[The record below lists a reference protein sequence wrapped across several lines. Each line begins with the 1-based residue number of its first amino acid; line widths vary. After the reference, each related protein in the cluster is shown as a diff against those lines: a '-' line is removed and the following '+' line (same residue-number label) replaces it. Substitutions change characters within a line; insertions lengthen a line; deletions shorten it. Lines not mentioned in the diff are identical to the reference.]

1 VPAGSRIEVAAPAP
15 PAGLLGLAPRT
26 RQLLS
31 DYVELTKPKVQSLL
45 LLTTI
50 ATMYVAGDPSPALV
64 ALTCLGGYLSA
75 GGAGAVNHFLDR
87 DLDAR
92 MTRTATRPIP
102 AGRVSPRAA
111 LLFGCA
117 LALLSLTELSLA
129 VNPLAAGLS
138 FAGFLGYVFVYTLWL
153 KRRTP
158 QNIVIGGAAGAVP
171 PLVGWA
177 AVRGSVSGTAVMLFF
192 IVFFWTPPHF
202 WSLSLLMKGEYARAG
217 VPMLPV
223 VRGERETRRQIL
235 LYAVLLYAVTQ
246 LPFCAG
252 GFGGVYLAGSLVL
265 GLAFIGGAVRLY
277 RRADRRSA
285 LQLYLFSLAYL
296 ALLFGTMV
304 ADVHA

>member
-1 VPAGSRIEVAAPAP
+1 MSAAPPTGAVPALETPVI
-15 PAGLLGLAPRT
+15 GLAPRT

-50 ATMYVAGDPSPALV
+50 ATMYVAGDPSPLLV

-75 GGAGAVNHFLDR
+75 GGAGAVNHWFDR
-87 DLDAR
+87 DIDAQ
-92 MTRTATRPIP
+92 MARTANRPVP
-102 AGRVSPRAA
+102 SGRVAPRAA
-111 LLFGCA
+111 LAFGCI
-117 LALLSLTELSLA
+117 LALLSLIELSLL
-129 VNPLAAGLS
+129 VNPLAAALS
-138 FAGFLGYVFVYTLWL
+138 FSGFLGYVFVYTVWL

-177 AVRGSVSGTAVMLFF
+177 AVTGSVSGTAVILFF

-202 WSLSLLMKGEYARAG
+202 WALSLLMKEEYRKVG

-223 VRGERETRRQIL
+223 VRGEDETRRQIL
-235 LYAVLLYAVTQ
+235 LYSILLYAVTQ

-252 GFGGVYLAGSLVL
+252 GFGAIYLVSSLVL
-265 GLAFIGGAVRLY
+265 GLGFIAGAVRLY
-277 RRADRRSA
+277 RRADRAAA
-285 LQLYLFSLAYL
+285 LKLYLFSLAYL
-296 ALLFGTMV
+296 ALLFCAMV
-304 ADVHA
+304 ADTHL

>member
-1 VPAGSRIEVAAPAP
+1 MSAAPPTGAAGALEAP
-15 PAGLLGLAPRT
+15 ALGLAPRT

-31 DYVELTKPKVQSLL
+31 DYAELTKPKVQSLL

-50 ATMYVAGDPSPALV
+50 ATMYVAGNPSLLLV

-75 GGAGAVNHFLDR
+75 GGAGAVNHWFDR
-87 DLDAR
+87 DIDVQMA
-92 MTRTATRPIP
+92 RTANRPVP
-102 AGRVSPRAA
+102 AGRISPRAA
-111 LLFGCA
+111 LTFGCVLAA
-117 LALLSLTELSLA
+117 LSLLELSLT
-129 VNPLAAGLS
+129 VNPLAAALS
-138 FAGFLGYVFVYTLWL
+138 FSGFLGYVFVYTVWL

-177 AVRGSVSGTAVMLFF
+177 AVTGSVSGAAVFLFF

-202 WSLSLLMKGEYARAG
+202 WALSLLMKEEYRKVG

-223 VRGERETRRQIL
+223 VRGEDETRKQIL
-235 LYAVLLYAVTQ
+235 LYSVLLYAVTQ

-252 GFGGVYLAGSLVL
+252 GFGSIYAVSSMLL
-265 GLAFIGGAVRLY
+265 GFGFIAGAVRLY

-296 ALLFGTMV
+296 ALLFCSMV
-304 ADVHA
+304 ADAHL